1 MQAEVMIACDFQNFK
16 LQEPFLR
23 QLFFELLGEIFDY
36 LVANGRMK
44 EKDVRSKFR
53 QVVLLLYY

>member
-1 MQAEVMIACDFQNFK
+1 MQAEVIACGLQNFNSENFWI
-16 LQEPFLR
+16 Q
-23 QLFFELLGEIFDY
+23 FFFHLVGEIFDY

-53 QVVLLLYY
+53 QVDLSFYH